1 MTSWP
6 ELYNNKQWNS
16 FDKSQADFQLWLDMQ
31 DKTNT
36 LIIPIILN
44 SLLVWLFVDFVLPWV
59 KFIGV
64 VLLRWGFGTVVVPVL
79 QYVKKKNVYH
89 LDFPTPRDI
98 ESAPIGHKKGHRTY
112 SVMLLVLLQVWLD
125 N

>member
-1 MTSWP
+1 M
-6 ELYNNKQWNS
+6 
-16 FDKSQADFQLWLDMQ
+16 
-31 DKTNT
+31 
-36 LIIPIILN
+36 
-44 SLLVWLFVDFVLPWV
+44 

-79 QYVKKKNVYH
+79 QYVKKEEDVYH

>member
-16 FDKSQADFQLWLDMQ
+16 FDKSQADFQLWSDME

-44 SLLVWLFVDFVLPWV
+44 RLLVRLFVDFVLPWV

-64 VLLRWGFGTVVVPVL
+64 VLLYWGFGTVVVPVL
-79 QYVKKKNVYH
+79 QYVKKKMFTIWIFQLQGTLN
-89 LDFPTPRDI
+89 
-98 ESAPIGHKKGHRTY
+98 
-112 SVMLLVLLQVWLD
+112 LLL
-125 N
+125 